1 MMTNLLNGAHVAN
14 KLFSTIARLR
24 ILLVMLLILSVSA
37 NVWGAEEVVYTLTP
51 TVGSN
56 SSYTDNCDILI
67 DDITWNLTG
76 NSQMIP
82 WRIGGKSLTNVNRA
96 LYSKTPISNNISKII
111 IEHGTASSIT
121 VNSVK
126 LFVSTK
132 ENGAGT
138 IISELSNSFSVS
150 STMTFTRPDGK
161 DWTNAYYKI
170 VYNVTVSSTS
180 NKFLQFT
187 NAKFYSSGGGGSTT
201 VDPEVTFSNGEYTIG
216 GAALDLSTLWES
228 NSTGA
233 VTYSVTNANGT
244 GATCTAAGSFSATT
258 AGTCTVQAS
267 QAETASHN
275 AITKTATITVIAAAG
290 GGGDGECIWQLV
302 TDASTLKADDEII
315 IATSGNNNYAI
326 STNQANN
333 NRTATAITK
342 GNDILTNP
350 SSDVQILTLQKGTV
364 DGTWAFYTGSGY
376 LYAASS
382 SGNQLKTQA
391 TNNANGSWTIS
402 ISSKIASIKANGTNT
417 RNVMQFNPNNG
428 SPIFACYS
436 SASQTPLA
444 IYKKVCT
451 TETTV
456 FVIPKC
462 GGDGGGTWLV
472 VIEWFATF

>member
-24 ILLVMLLILSVSA
+24 ILLVMLLILTVTTNA
-37 NVWGAEEVVYTLTP
+37 WAETETITADDATYTNSTHTWSQTSCTVVQSK
-51 TVGSN
+51 GS
-56 SSYTDNCDILI
+56 
-67 DDITWNLTG
+67 
-76 NSQMIP
+76 
-82 WRIGGKSLTNVNRA
+82 
-96 LYSKTPISNNISKII
+96 
-111 IEHGTASSIT
+111 ASS
-121 VNSVK
+121 
-126 LFVSTK
+126 
-132 ENGAGT
+132 A
-138 IISELSNSFSVS
+138 VS
-150 STMTFTRPDGK
+150 STYPDRWYQGHQIKFTPKSGY
-161 DWTNAYYKI
+161 TITKI
-170 VYNVTVSSTS
+170 VLAGSSSNYNGQTIKASVGAISSSSNTTTWTGNITSSSSVTLTMG
-180 NKFLQFT
+180 KQFRFGSVT
-187 NAKFYSSGGGGSTT
+187 ITYSSSGGGGSTT

-233 VTYSVTNANGT
+233 VTFSVTNAGSTGAAINGT
-244 GATCTAAGSFSATT
+244 SFTATAAGQ
-258 AGTCTVQAS
+258 CTVQAS
-267 QAETASHN
+267 QAKTASHN
-275 AITKTATITVIAAAG
+275 AITKTATITVNAPAGG
-290 GGGDGECIWQLV
+290 GGGDGECTWELV

-436 SASQTPLA
+436 SASQTSLA

-451 TETTV
+451 AKPTV

-472 VIEWFATF
+472 VIGWFATF